1 MDETCPTR
9 PYSESAFE
17 LTDQLAPEAR
27 SPVLQTSAGRWLD
40 TEGVTQYSF
49 EDDVKTTTMNGNKV
63 YTFTFKVSDPIDTD
77 NSCAYT
83 DLFKA
88 EFWTSRACQKRT
100 VVNAYINGIKVT
112 PMWDARTGV
121 WRVAQLNMNNIT
133 AAGAT
138 VGLELDAT
146 SNCPT
151 LRSLCNRMG
160 GKCVYSL
167 FNKKRDCCPVGENL
181 YSLTSGYDR

>member
-1 MDETCPTR
+1 
-9 PYSESAFE
+9 
-17 LTDQLAPEAR
+17 
-27 SPVLQTSAGRWLD
+27 
-40 TEGVTQYSF
+40 
-49 EDDVKTTTMNGNKV
+49 MNGNKV

-83 DLFKA
+83 DLYKA
-88 EFWTSRACQKRT
+88 EFWTSRACDKRT

-121 WRVAQLNMNNIT
+121 WRVAQLSMNNVT

-138 VGLELDAT
+138 VGLELDAA

-160 GKCVYSL
+160 GKCIYSL
-167 FNKKRDCCPVGENL
+167 FNEKRDCCPVGENL
-181 YSLTSGYDR
+181 YSLTSGYN